1 VTPGDTPGAGKGT
14 MKATFTEEQ
23 QHLAELAERLAE
35 RIAAEAREG
44 GDPDA
49 DAREGGGAEAGAGW
63 PLLVETGLVGLR
75 LPADAGGGASSAV
88 EVAIV
93 AEALGRHAVPVPF
106 VGPVLAG
113 DLLASAGAPTDLLEE
128 AATGQRRL
136 TIALDRSLSGPGRFD
151 GAGGAGGGGVIG
163 WDSRGAESLVGLL
176 RERDGTVRAAL
187 SPGTGPALNSSDL
200 TRQLVRAGAGEP
212 TVVGDALGEAARL
225 RWEAFGL
232 VLLCADMVGAMTG
245 SLELAVAYAKERVQ
259 FKRPIGSFQAVAH
272 LAADQHVSTEA
283 SRSATYYAAWAVDG
297 LAPAEALAAAR
308 IAKAYVSPRAREVTE
323 AVLQIHG
330 GIGHTWEHRAHY
342 FLRRALLSRRTLGD
356 ESVHLGH
363 IADGVLGGGLAGP
376 ASAGASGSDGR

>member
-1 VTPGDTPGAGKGT
+1 

-23 QHLAELAERLAE
+23 QQLAELAQRLAE
-35 RIAAEAREG
+35 RIGADARGG

-49 DAREGGGAEAGAGW
+49 GW
-63 PLLVETGLVGLR
+63 PLLIESGLVGLR
-75 LPADAGGGASSAV
+75 LPAVAEGGAASAV

-93 AEALGRHAVPVPF
+93 AEALGRHAAPAPF

-113 DLLASAGAPTDLLEE
+113 DLLAAAGAPTDVLEE
-128 AATGQRRL
+128 LGTGQRRL
-136 TIALDRSLSGPGRFD
+136 TIALDPSLSGPGFLT
-151 GAGGAGGGGVIG
+151 AGGDGHRDAIG
-163 WDSRGAESLVGLL
+163 WDSRGAESLVGLAREPDRTL
-176 RERDGTVRAAL
+176 RVAV
-187 SPGTGPALNSSDL
+187 SPGTGPALASSDL
-200 TRQLVRAGAGEP
+200 TRQLVRAGTVAP
-212 TVVGDALGEAARL
+212 TVVGAPLTEAARQ
-225 RWEAFGL
+225 RWEALAL

-259 FKRPIGSFQAVAH
+259 FKRPIGSFQAIQH

-297 LAPAEALAAAR
+297 LAAAEGLAAAR
-308 IAKAYVSPRAREVTE
+308 IAKAYVSPLAREVTE

-356 ESVHLGH
+356 ESVHLAH
-363 IADGVLGGGLAGP
+363 IAEGLVVGAPTEAQTAPTSGRDG
-376 ASAGASGSDGR
+376 S

>member
-1 VTPGDTPGAGKGT
+1 

-23 QHLAELAERLAE
+23 QHLAELAERMAE
-35 RIAAEAREG
+35 RMAADAREG
-44 GDPDA
+44 GDPGAGAGA
-49 DAREGGGAEAGAGW
+49 DAGADAGW

-93 AEALGRHAVPVPF
+93 AEALGRHIVPVPF

-128 AATGQRRL
+128 VGTGQRRL
-136 TIALDRSLSGPGRFD
+136 TIALDRSLSGPGWVDDD
-151 GAGGAGGGGVIG
+151 GDGGCGGGGDVIG

-176 RERDGTVRAAL
+176 REPDGTVRVAV
-187 SPGTGPALNSSDL
+187 SPGTGPAFNSSDL
-200 TRQLVRAGAGEP
+200 TRQMVRAGSDAP
-212 TVVGDALGEAARL
+212 TVVGDALTETARL

-259 FKRPIGSFQAVAH
+259 FKRPIGSFQAIAH

-363 IADGVLGGGLAGP
+363 IADGVLEGGSAWPAG
-376 ASAGASGSDGR
+376 GSGSGSGGR

>member
-1 VTPGDTPGAGKGT
+1 M

-23 QHLAELAERLAE
+23 QQLAELAERMAE
-35 RIAAEAREG
+35 RMAGDAWEDREG
-44 GDPDA
+44 GAGGGGHDPDT
-49 DAREGGGAEAGAGW
+49 GW

-75 LPADAGGGASSAV
+75 LPSGAGGGASSAV
-88 EVAIV
+88 EVAVV
-93 AEALGRHAVPVPF
+93 AEALGRHATPVPF

-113 DLLASAGAPTDLLEE
+113 DLLACAGAPNDLLEE
-128 AATGQRRL
+128 VATGQRRL
-136 TIALDRSLSGPGRFD
+136 TIALDRSLSGPGWVD
-151 GAGGAGGGGVIG
+151 GDGGDSDDGGDVIG

-176 RERDGTVRAAL
+176 QEPDGTLRVAL
-187 SPGTGPALNSSDL
+187 SPGTGPSLASSDL
-200 TRQLVRAGAGEP
+200 TRQLVGAGAGAP
-212 TVVGDALGEAARL
+212 VVVGDALTETARL
-225 RWEAFGL
+225 RWEALAL
-232 VLLCADMVGAMTG
+232 VLLCADMVGTMTG

-259 FKRPIGSFQAVAH
+259 FKRPIGSFQAIAH

-297 LAPAEALAAAR
+297 LSPAEALAAAQ

-356 ESVHLGH
+356 ESVHLAH
-363 IADGVLGGGLAGP
+363 IADGVLAGQPIEAAEAP
-376 ASAGASGSDGR
+376 AEAASGRDRR

>member
-1 VTPGDTPGAGKGT
+1 M

-23 QHLAELAERLAE
+23 QQLAGLAEGLAA
-35 RIAAEAREG
+35 RIAAGAREG
-44 GDPDA
+44 GDPD
-49 DAREGGGAEAGAGW
+49 AGW

-75 LPADAGGGASSAV
+75 LPAAAGGGATSAV
-88 EVAIV
+88 EVAVV
-93 AEALGRHAVPVPF
+93 AEALGRHAAPLPF

-128 AATGQRRL
+128 VGGGRQRL
-136 TIALDRSLSGPGRFD
+136 TIALDRALFGPGWVD
-151 GAGGAGGGGVIG
+151 GDSEVIG
-163 WDSRGAESLVGLL
+163 WDSLGAESLVGLL
-176 RERDGTVRAAL
+176 REPGGTVRVAH
-187 SPGTGPALNSSDL
+187 SPATGPVLDSSDL
-200 TRQLVRAGAGEP
+200 TRQLVGAGAGAP
-212 TVVGDALGEAARL
+212 TVVGDALSETARL
-225 RWEAFGL
+225 RWEALGL
-232 VLLCADMVGAMTG
+232 VLLCADMVGAMAG

-259 FKRPIGSFQAVAH
+259 FKRPIGSFQAIAH

-297 LAPAEALAAAR
+297 LPPAEALAAAR

-356 ESVHLGH
+356 ESVHLAH
-363 IADGVLGGGLAGP
+363 IADGVVAGHP
-376 ASAGASGSDGR
+376 AEAAGAQTTGGRDDEH

>member
-1 VTPGDTPGAGKGT
+1 M

-23 QHLAELAERLAE
+23 EQLAELAERMAE
-35 RIAAEAREG
+35 RMAADVRES
-44 GDPDA
+44 GDPEA
-49 DAREGGGAEAGAGW
+49 DAREGGGADADADADAGW

-113 DLLASAGAPTDLLEE
+113 DLLASAGAPADLLEE
-128 AATGQRRL
+128 VATGKRRL
-136 TIALDRSLSGPGRFD
+136 TIALDTSLSGPGWV
-151 GAGGAGGGGVIG
+151 GGGGGGVIG

-176 RERDGTVRAAL
+176 QESDGALRVAL
-187 SPGTGPALNSSDL
+187 SPGTGPALASSDL
-200 TRQLVRAGAGEP
+200 TRQMVRAGAAVP
-212 TVVGDALGEAARL
+212 TVVGDALSEAARL

-245 SLELAVAYAKERVQ
+245 SLELAVGYAKERVQ
-259 FKRPIGSFQAVAH
+259 FKRPIGSFQAIAH

-363 IADGVLGGGLAGP
+363 IADGVLEGGAAGP
-376 ASAGASGSDGR
+376 AGASGGASGGGGR

>member
-1 VTPGDTPGAGKGT
+1 
-14 MKATFTEEQ
+14 MNATFTEEQ
-23 QHLAELAERLAE
+23 QQLAELAERMAE
-35 RIAAEAREG
+35 RIGADARGG

-49 DAREGGGAEAGAGW
+49 GW
-63 PLLVETGLVGLR
+63 PLLIESGLVGLL
-75 LPADAGGGASSAV
+75 LPAVAGGGAASAV

-93 AEALGRHAVPVPF
+93 AEALGRHAAPAPF

-128 AATGQRRL
+128 LATGRRRL
-136 TIALDRSLSGPGRFD
+136 TIALDRSLAGPGFVD
-151 GAGGAGGGGVIG
+151 GDGGDGPGEAIG
-163 WDSRGAESLVGLL
+163 WDSRGAESLVGLV
-176 RERDGTVRAAL
+176 REPDGTVLVAL
-187 SPGTGPALNSSDL
+187 SPGTDAALASSDL
-200 TRQLVRAGAGEP
+200 TRQLASASSGAP
-212 TVVGDALGEAARL
+212 IVVGGPLTDAARQ
-225 RWEAFGL
+225 RWEALGL

-259 FKRPIGSFQAVAH
+259 FKRPIGSFQAMQH

-297 LAPAEALAAAR
+297 LPAADALAAAR
-308 IAKAYVSPRAREVTE
+308 IAKAYVSPLAREVTE

-342 FLRRALLSRRTLGD
+342 YLRRALLSRRTLGD

-363 IADGVLGGGLAGP
+363 VADGVLAGQP
-376 ASAGASGSDGR
+376 TEAPTTSGRDGP

>member
-1 VTPGDTPGAGKGT
+1 

-23 QHLAELAERLAE
+23 QQLAELAEGLAE
-35 RIAAEAREG
+35 RIAVDGRGG
-44 GDPDA
+44 GDA
-49 DAREGGGAEAGAGW
+49 DVGW
-63 PLLVETGLVGLR
+63 PLLVETGLIGLR
-75 LPADAGGGASSAV
+75 LPAEAGGGGASAV
-88 EVAIV
+88 EVAVV
-93 AEALGRHAVPVPF
+93 AEALGRHAAPTPF

-113 DLLASAGAPTDLLEE
+113 DLLTSAGAPTDLLEDV
-128 AATGQRRL
+128 ATGQRRL
-136 TIALDRSLSGPGRFD
+136 TIALHRSLSGPGWVD
-151 GAGGAGGGGVIG
+151 GDRDDSAIG
-163 WDSRGAESLVGLL
+163 WDSRGAESLVGLV
-176 RERDGTVRAAL
+176 REPDGTVRVAL
-187 SPGTGPALNSSDL
+187 SPGTGPALSSSDL
-200 TRQLVRAGAGEP
+200 TRQLVGAGAGAP
-212 TVVGDALGEAARL
+212 TVVGDALSEGARL

-259 FKRPIGSFQAVAH
+259 FKRLIGSFQAIAH

-356 ESVHLGH
+356 ESVHLAH
-363 IADGVLGGGLAGP
+363 IADGVVEGQTAETAIAP
-376 ASAGASGSDGR
+376 ASARDRP

>member
-1 VTPGDTPGAGKGT
+1 

-23 QHLAELAERLAE
+23 QQLAELAERMAQ
-35 RIAAEAREG
+35 RITAGARENREDREDREDREG
-44 GDPDA
+44 GDADREDVPDT
-49 DAREGGGAEAGAGW
+49 GW

-75 LPADAGGGASSAV
+75 LPAPAGGGASSAV
-88 EVAIV
+88 EVAVV
-93 AEALGRHAVPVPF
+93 AEALGRHATPVPF

-113 DLLASAGAPTDLLEE
+113 DLLTSAGVPNDLLEE
-128 AATGQRRL
+128 VATGRRRL
-136 TIALDRSLSGPGRFD
+136 TVALDRSLSGPGWV
-151 GAGGAGGGGVIG
+151 GGGAVIG

-176 RERDGTVRAAL
+176 QEPEGTVRVAL
-187 SPGTGPALNSSDL
+187 SAGTGPALASSDL
-200 TRQLVRAGAGEP
+200 TRQLVRAGAAAP
-212 TVVGDALGEAARL
+212 TVVGDALTRTARL
-225 RWEAFGL
+225 RWEALGL
-232 VLLCADMVGAMTG
+232 VLLCADMVGTMTG

-259 FKRPIGSFQAVAH
+259 FKRPIGSFQAIAH

-297 LAPAEALAAAR
+297 LAPEEALAAAR

-356 ESVHLGH
+356 ESVHLAH
-363 IADGVLGGGLAGP
+363 IADGVLAGQ
-376 ASAGASGSDGR
+376 SGRGD